1 MKKYIFL
8 GLLVIIAAFSFRNL
22 FLDIPNNVHYF
33 TNGALFGASL
43 VLIILII
50 IYGKRM
56 KK

>member
-1 MKKYIFL
+1 MRKYIYL

-50 IYGKRM
+50 IYRKRM